1 MEWKELPSRGL
12 GMCQVPELCSVPAKG
27 CCYTEGSATS
37 PKVLISRLVKM
48 QRTVMW
54 RALTLVRTLRQLFPA
69 APHGTESREEQDV
82 AASSSTQQQAAK
94 TPAGGR

>member
-12 GMCQVPELCSVPAKG
+12 GMCQVPELCSAPG
-27 CCYTEGSATS
+27 QCCCYTEGSATS

-54 RALTLVRTLRQLFPA
+54 RALTLVRTLRQLFPL
-69 APHGTESREEQDV
+69 APRGTERREET
-82 AASSSTQQQAAK
+82 SK
-94 TPAGGR
+94 T